1 LPSGALKVLID
12 GGAQYSAVQA
22 VQLNNGMATSLMIG
36 FDTEPG
42 GSAAF
47 RPVTAAAGARLGSA
61 VTHRRAR
68 TPRAWPATAGARSK

>member
-1 LPSGALKVLID
+1 
-12 GGAQYSAVQA
+12 
-22 VQLNNGMATSLMIG
+22 MATSLMIG

-61 VTHRRAR
+61 VAHRRAR